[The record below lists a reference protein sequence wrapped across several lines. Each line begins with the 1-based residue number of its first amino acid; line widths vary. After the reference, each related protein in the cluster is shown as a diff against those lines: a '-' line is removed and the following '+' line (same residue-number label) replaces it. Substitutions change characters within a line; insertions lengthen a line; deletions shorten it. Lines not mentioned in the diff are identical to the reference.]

1 MAEESTTP
9 IKEKLQVS
17 VPPGLMKRL
26 SLIAQAEGLSLAEV
40 SQRGLSDWVER
51 NYCEKIAFWSTDLT

>member
-17 VPPGLMKRL
+17 VPPALMKRL
-26 SLIAQAEGLSLAEV
+26 SLISQAEGLALSEV
-40 SQRGLSDWVER
+40 AQRGLSDWVER
-51 NYCEKIAFWSTDLT
+51 NYCEKIAFWATELS